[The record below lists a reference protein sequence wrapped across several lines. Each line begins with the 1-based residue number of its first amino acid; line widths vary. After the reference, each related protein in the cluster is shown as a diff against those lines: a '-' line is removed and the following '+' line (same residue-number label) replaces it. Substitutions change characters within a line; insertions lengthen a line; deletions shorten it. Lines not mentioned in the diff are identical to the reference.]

1 MHSSVTFKSFVFVL
15 INSRANFYLLGGLYM
30 ERQFTGW
37 VFALQVYGDY
47 IWKGS
52 YMEGLIFGIVW

>member
-1 MHSSVTFKSFVFVL
+1 
-15 INSRANFYLLGGLYM
+15 M